1 MVDYYGV
8 NATIRSIEPNPLN
21 HKFSAIVE
29 AENGKYY
36 QVKFCQAGGHK
47 NNINEFIGHYI
58 SKLIDAPVLD
68 GAFLKLTD
76 SELQKLVDKI
86 SLYPAF
92 KPIDISISK
101 ENFFFGV
108 EWIKDINEI
117 KSPKELVKKLKTTSN
132 SKSFYSL
139 YPIDQITKNYD
150 RHLGNHLIS
159 RKGKKVFYNMI
170 DFDRIFNG
178 TTWVNTTFLD
188 NDFNC
193 LISPTSPNQFNEL
206 EFLYSLVNNTNF
218 DLVADFS
225 AKLSNITEED
235 IDDMCSQI
243 EHIYTVSKPE
253 VATIREW
260 FLKRKERIHNECL
273 NNIDCFANVT
283 YQRLKDVHRHYIQT
297 K

>member
-1 MVDYYGV
+1 MLEYYGV

-21 HKFSAIVE
+21 HKFAVIVE
-29 AENGKYY
+29 AENGRYY

-58 SKLIDAPVLD
+58 ARLIEAPVLD
-68 GAFLKLTD
+68 GIFLKLTD
-76 SELQKLVDKI
+76 SELTKLIDKM
-86 SLYPAF
+86 SHFQNF
-92 KPIDISISK
+92 KPIDIAISK
-101 ENFFFGV
+101 NNFFFGV

-117 KSPKELVKKLKTTSN
+117 KSPKELKKKLKTTSN
-132 SKSFYSL
+132 KDSFYSL

-159 RKGKKVFYNMI
+159 KQGKKVLYNMI

-193 LISPTSPNQFNEL
+193 LKCKTSPNQFNEL
-206 EFLYSLVNNTNF
+206 EFLYSLVDNTNF

-225 AKLSNITEED
+225 AKLSNITEENIAD
-235 IDDMCSQI
+235 LCSQI
-243 EHIYTVSKPE
+243 EHIYTVSKSE
-253 VATIREW
+253 VDTIMQW

-273 NNIDCFANVT
+273 NNTNCFSNVT
-283 YQRLKDVHRHYIQT
+283 YQRLKDVHRHYI
-297 K
+297 